1 MRRSLARTAIV
12 VAAIVIGAVVSSCS
26 RADVN
31 LALLKATEEGK
42 VKQVESL
49 LTKGAS
55 VDTKDSFD
63 RTPLMLSVVG
73 GFPDVVAVLL
83 KAGADVHAKA
93 KYGQTA
99 LQFAVERGNRAIETM
114 LRAAGADS

>member
-1 MRRSLARTAIV
+1 MHSSAARATMAAVAIV
-12 VAAIVIGAVVSSCS
+12 VAAIVSSCS
-26 RADVN
+26 RGDVN
-31 LALLKATEEGK
+31 VALLKATEDGN
-42 VKQVESL
+42 VRQVESL
-49 LTKGAS
+49 LAKGAS
-55 VDTKDSFD
+55 VDAKDAFD

-73 GFPDVVAVLL
+73 GYPDVVAALL

-99 LQFAVERGNRAIETM
+99 LQFAVERGNRAIESM

>member
-1 MRRSLARTAIV
+1 MRRSGARATIAV
-12 VAAIVIGAVVSSCS
+12 VAIIIGAVVSSCS
-26 RADVN
+26 KGDVN

-42 VKQVESL
+42 LRQVESL
-49 LTKGAS
+49 LAKGAS

-73 GFPDVVAVLL
+73 GYPDVVAVLL

-99 LQFAVERGNRAIETM
+99 LQFAVERGNQAIETM

>member
-1 MRRSLARTAIV
+1 MRRIMSGSAAAAALLLAV
-12 VAAIVIGAVVSSCS
+12 VVSSC
-26 RADVN
+26 AKVDVN
-31 LALLKATEEGK
+31 AALLKATEQGK
-42 VKQVESL
+42 LQQVKTL
-49 LTKGAS
+49 LEKGAS

-63 RTPLMLSVVG
+63 RTPLMISAVG
-73 GFPDVVAVLL
+73 GHADIAAMLI

-99 LQFAVERGNRAIETM
+99 LQFAVERGDQAIEVM